1 MKTRAGKKK
10 KKEVWFLLPRGSIV
24 ADIPNVC
31 GNSCGELKGPVIQP
45 GWELEKV
52 GLGGGEVL
60 QVRPWQEQC
69 IYPSRS
75 MVCVV
80 ESQA

>member
-10 KKEVWFLLPRGSIV
+10 KRGVVPVPSGSIV
-24 ADIPNVC
+24 ADIPNAC
-31 GNSCGELKGPVIQP
+31 GNTWGQLKGPVIQP
-45 GWELEKV
+45 GWELEEM

-80 ESQA
+80 GSKA